1 MVLLWRGFCNG
12 LIQSALTEAAWGATR
27 KKNSYLKGFYQRL
40 LIKKGSKKALIAV
53 AHKIIIASYHILK
66 NKEDYKE
73 PVIQVKVNDE
83 KRKQKAIQKNVKEL
97 QKLGFSVRI
106 TPTE

>member
-1 MVLLWRGFCNG
+1 M
-12 LIQSALTEAAWGATR
+12 
-27 KKNSYLKGFYQRL
+27 
-40 LIKKGSKKALIAV
+40 
-53 AHKIIIASYHILK
+53 
-66 NKEDYKE
+66 
-73 PVIQVKVNDE
+73 QVKVNDE